1 MRRTA
6 LLAMALWATTSGP
19 GCRTMVGPATLS
31 ALAQPAA
38 GEFSYSA
45 GRAIQSFAFAPQSVE
60 PAASAA
66 MDDLRIHSI
75 RRTSEEGTVVLEGT
89 TADNRRASVTI
100 HPQNAGTRVSARLGL
115 FGDEPLSRA
124 LMDRINVRLG
134 ALPPKAVSADPPSE
148 PGKNPWFS
156 RTAISDEEMLKDQA
170 DAHFKGSAS
179 P

>member
-6 LLAMALWATTSGP
+6 LPAMLLWTTMAGQ
-19 GCRTMVGPATLS
+19 GCRTMTGPASLS
-31 ALAQPAA
+31 ALAEPSAS
-38 GEFSYSA
+38 GFSYSA

-66 MDDLRIHSI
+66 MDDLRIHSL
-75 RRTSEEGTVVLEGT
+75 RRTSEEGTVVLEGN

-134 ALPPKAVSADPPSE
+134 TLPPSAIPVDPPSE
-148 PGKNPWFS
+148 PGRNPYFS

-170 DAHFKGSAS
+170 DAHFKGSAF